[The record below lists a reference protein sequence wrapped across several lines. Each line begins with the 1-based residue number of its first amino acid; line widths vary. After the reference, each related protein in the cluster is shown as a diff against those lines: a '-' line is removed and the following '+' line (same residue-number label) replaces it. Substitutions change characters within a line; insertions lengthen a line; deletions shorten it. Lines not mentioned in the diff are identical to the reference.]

1 MSIIT
6 GTNIGKSF
14 GAFDVFTELS
24 FSVAREDKIALVGV
38 NGCGKTTLLK
48 VIAGLDEPSSGEI
61 HYARGTSV
69 GYLAQTAEESN
80 DKTVW
85 QEMYS
90 TFTAVNELASHM
102 RQLELDMLDPAKADQ
117 ALEKYGEAEHRFE
130 MMGGYQVDAKIRRV
144 LSGLGFGSDDYEEPL
159 AHLSGGQRVRAAL
172 AKLLLQ
178 SPDVLM
184 LDEPTNHL
192 DAAGVEWLES
202 YLQDWEGTVVV
213 VSHDRY
219 FLDEV
224 CNRVW
229 EMSGNLGGRP
239 NRLEMYHG
247 GYTDYVAQRTE
258 RRERQLKEY
267 AQQQEVIAKE
277 SEYIR
282 RNIAG
287 QNTLQ
292 AKGRLKRLNR
302 MERLEKPIEARAMS
316 LRLNSNSRSGN
327 IVLETSNLVVGYAVG
342 PDEEMGSSA
351 EYRAL
356 GEGEQESEGASLPFS
371 QAPDHPLSPS
381 SSPTALFKAPNLQ
394 LLRTERAAL
403 VGPNG
408 TGKTTF
414 LKTICGD
421 LQPLSGSV
429 RLGANVQIGYF
440 AQAHEGLNLE
450 NTVLEELMTARDDL
464 LVSQARNML
473 GRFLFSGD
481 DAFKKVGMLSG
492 GERGRVALAK
502 LTLQGANFLL
512 LDEPTNHLDIPSQE
526 ILTEALNSFDGTL
539 LVVSHD
545 RYLIAALATQ
555 VWALERAGDGQ
566 ARLSVFRGT
575 YDAWIEWKLEA
586 EREREKQQK
595 EQSQKGKDHARAQ
608 DPTASA
614 ARKAER
620 ERQAR
625 LEQTEQRIGELE
637 NKLNHLGQQIQQAGA
652 NYAKVRELSLEYQ
665 QAESD
670 LAKAWEELEKGEE
683 D

>member
-6 GTNIGKSF
+6 GTAIGKSF
-14 GAFDVFTELS
+14 GAFDVFTELN
-24 FSVAREDKIALVGV
+24 FSIARGDKIALVGP

-48 VIAGLDEPSSGEI
+48 VIAGEDEPSAGALNL
-61 HYARGTSV
+61 ARGTTV

-80 DKTVW
+80 EHTVW
-85 QEMYS
+85 QEMVS
-90 TFTAVNELASHM
+90 AFSAVNALAAQM
-102 RQLELDMLDPAKADQ
+102 RQLEQDMLDPARSEQ
-117 ALEKYGEAEHRFE
+117 ALEKYGAVEHQFE
-130 MMGGYQVDAKIRRV
+130 MQGGYEIDTRIRRV
-144 LSGLGFGSDDYEEPL
+144 LGGLNFSDEDHERPL
-159 AHLSGGQRVRAAL
+159 SHLSGGQRVRAAL
-172 AKLLLQ
+172 AKLLLL

-192 DAAGVEWLES
+192 DTGGVEWLEA
-202 YLQDWEGTVVV
+202 YLQDWDGTLVV

-224 CNRVW
+224 CDRVW
-229 EMSGNLGGRP
+229 EMGGNIGGRP
-239 NRLEMYHG
+239 NRLETYRG
-247 GYTDYVAQRTE
+247 GYTDYAMQRAE

-267 AQQQEVIAKE
+267 EQQQEVIGKE

-287 QNTLQ
+287 QNVLQ

-316 LRLNSNSRSGN
+316 LRLNSGQRSGN
-327 IVLETSNLVVGYAVG
+327 IVLETHNLLIGYA
-342 PDEEMGSSA
+342 
-351 EYRAL
+351 
-356 GEGEQESEGASLPFS
+356 GARDDASDDDADA
-371 QAPDHPLSPS
+371 Q
-381 SSPTALFKAPNLQ
+381 TTLFRCPNLQ

-403 VGPNG
+403 IGPNG

-414 LKTICGD
+414 LKTICGTLD
-421 LQPLSGSV
+421 ALEGSV
-429 RLGANVQIGYF
+429 RIGANVQIGYF

-450 NTVLEELMTARDDL
+450 HTVLEELMSARDDM

-526 ILTEALNSFDGTL
+526 ILTEALNNFDGTL
-539 LVVSHD
+539 LLVSHD

-555 VWALERAGDGQ
+555 IWSLERTGRDQ
-566 ARLSVFRGT
+566 TRMSLFRGT
-575 YDAWIEWKLEA
+575 YDAWIEEKLEA
-586 EREREKQQK
+586 ARVKEKQQK
-595 EQSQKGKDHARAQ
+595 EQLQKARAQ
-608 DPTASA
+608 VRSQDPGAGA
-614 ARKAER
+614 ARKVER
-620 ERQAR
+620 EMQNR
-625 LEQTEQRIGELE
+625 LAQTEQRIAALE
-637 NKLNHLGQQIQQAGA
+637 DKLNELNQQIQQAGGD
-652 NYAKVRELSLEYQ
+652 YAQVRDLSLEYQ
-665 QAESD
+665 QTEHALAE
-670 LAKAWEELEKGEE
+670 AWTELEKIG
-683 D
+683 

>member
-48 VIAGLDEPSSGEI
+48 IIARLDEPSSGEI

-80 DKTVW
+80 ENTVW
-85 QEMYS
+85 QEMYA
-90 TFTAVNELASHM
+90 TFTAVNELATSM
-102 RQLELDMLDPAKADQ
+102 RQLEQEMLDPARADQ
-117 ALEKYGEAEHRFE
+117 ALEKYGEAEHRFDL
-130 MMGGYQVDAKIRRV
+130 MGGYQVDAKIRRV
-144 LSGLGFGSDDYEEPL
+144 LSGLGFSSADYEEPL

-202 YLQDWEGTVVV
+202 YLQDWDGTVIV

-247 GYTDYVAQRTE
+247 GYTDYVAQRVE
-258 RRERQLKEY
+258 RRARQLKEY
-267 AQQQEVIAKE
+267 EQQQEVISKE

-327 IVLETSNLVVGYAVG
+327 IVLETNNLVVGYAAQ
-342 PDEEMGSSA
+342 PDEEMQS
-351 EYRAL
+351 L
-356 GEGEQESEGASLPFS
+356 GAGEQGSEEAEVQENAPTLA
-371 QAPDHPLSPS
+371 QAQ
-381 SSPTALFKAPNLQ
+381 TALFKAPNLQ

-403 VGPNG
+403 IGPNG

-414 LKTICGD
+414 LKTICGT
-421 LQPLSGSV
+421 LAPLAGSV

-440 AQAHEGLNLE
+440 AQAHEELNLDH
-450 NTVLEELMTARDDL
+450 TVLEELMSARDDL
-464 LVSQARNML
+464 LLSQARNVL
-473 GRFLFSGD
+473 GRFLFSGE
-481 DAFKKVGMLSG
+481 DAFKRVGMLSG

-526 ILTEALNSFDGTL
+526 ILTEALNNYDGTL

-545 RYLIAALATQ
+545 RYLVAALATQ
-555 VWALERAGDGQ
+555 IWSLERAGDSQ
-566 ARLSVFRGT
+566 VRLTVFRGT
-575 YDAWIEWKLEA
+575 YDAWIESKLEA
-586 EREREKQQK
+586 EREKQQK
-595 EQSQKGKDHARAQ
+595 EQAHKSKEQNRSQDAAA
-608 DPTASA
+608 TA

-625 LEQTEQRIGELE
+625 LEQTEQRIADLE
-637 NKLNHLGQQIQQAGA
+637 AKLNDLGQRIQQAGA
-652 NYAKVRELSLEYQ
+652 DYARVRDLSLEYQ

-670 LAKAWEELEKGEE
+670 LAKTWEELENA
-683 D
+683 

>member
-48 VIAGLDEPSSGEI
+48 VIARLDEPSSGEI
-61 HYARGTSV
+61 YYARGTSV

-80 DKTVW
+80 ENTVW
-85 QEMYS
+85 QEMYA
-90 TFTAVNELASHM
+90 TFTAVNELATSM
-102 RQLELDMLDPAKADQ
+102 RQLEQEMLDPARADQ
-117 ALEKYGEAEHRFE
+117 ALEKYGEAEHRFDL
-130 MMGGYQVDAKIRRV
+130 MGGYQVDAKIRRV
-144 LSGLGFGSDDYEEPL
+144 LSGLGFSSADYEEPL

-202 YLQDWEGTVVV
+202 YLQDWDGTVIV

-247 GYTDYVAQRTE
+247 GYTDYVAQRAE
-258 RRERQLKEY
+258 RRARQLKEY
-267 AQQQEVIAKE
+267 EQQQEVIAKE

-316 LRLNSNSRSGN
+316 LRLNSSSRSGN
-327 IVLETSNLVVGYAVG
+327 IVLETNNLVVGYAAQ
-342 PDEEMGSSA
+342 PDEEMQS
-351 EYRAL
+351 L
-356 GEGEQESEGASLPFS
+356 GAGEQGSEEAEVQENAPTLA
-371 QAPDHPLSPS
+371 QAQ
-381 SSPTALFKAPNLQ
+381 TALFKAPNLQ

-403 VGPNG
+403 IGPNG

-414 LKTICGD
+414 LKTICGT
-421 LQPLSGSV
+421 LVPLAGSV

-440 AQAHEGLNLE
+440 AQAHEELNLDH
-450 NTVLEELMTARDDL
+450 TVLEELMSARDDL
-464 LVSQARNML
+464 LLSQARNVL
-473 GRFLFSGD
+473 GRFLFSGE
-481 DAFKKVGMLSG
+481 DAFKRVGMLSG

-526 ILTEALNSFDGTL
+526 ILTEALNNYDGTL

-545 RYLIAALATQ
+545 RYLVAALATQ
-555 VWALERAGDGQ
+555 IWSLERAGDSQ
-566 ARLSVFRGT
+566 VRLTVFRGT
-575 YDAWIEWKLEA
+575 YDAWIESKLEA
-586 EREREKQQK
+586 EREKQQK
-595 EQSQKGKDHARAQ
+595 EQAHKSKEQNRSQDAAA
-608 DPTASA
+608 TA

-625 LEQTEQRIGELE
+625 LEQTEQRIADLE
-637 NKLNHLGQQIQQAGA
+637 AKLNDLGQRIQQAGA
-652 NYAKVRELSLEYQ
+652 DYARVRDLSLEYQ
-665 QAESD
+665 QTESD
-670 LAKAWEELEKGEE
+670 LAKTWEELENA
-683 D
+683 

>member
-14 GAFDVFTELS
+14 GAFDVFTELN
-24 FSVAREDKIALVGV
+24 FSVARGDKIALVGP

-48 VIAGLDEPSSGEI
+48 IIAGVDEPSAGSL
-61 HYARGTSV
+61 HYARGATA

-80 DKTVW
+80 EHTVW
-85 QEMYS
+85 QEMAA
-90 TFTAVNELASHM
+90 TFAEVNALAATL
-102 RQLELDMLDPAKADQ
+102 RQLEHDMLDPDKGEQ
-117 ALEKYGEAEHRFE
+117 ALEKYGAAEHQFE
-130 MMGGYQVDAKIRRV
+130 LIGGYEVDAKIRRV
-144 LSGLGFGSDDYEEPL
+144 LSGLGFKPDDFERPL
-159 AHLSGGQRVRAAL
+159 SHLSGGQRVRAAL
-172 AKLLLQ
+172 ARLLLL

-224 CNRVW
+224 CDRVW
-229 EMSGNLGGRP
+229 EMSGALGGRP
-239 NRLEMYHG
+239 NRLNTYRG
-247 GYTDYVAQRTE
+247 GYTDYVAQRAE
-258 RRERQLKEY
+258 RRERQLKEFEE
-267 AQQQEVIAKE
+267 QQEIIAKE
-277 SEYIR
+277 SDYIR

-327 IVLETSNLVVGYAVG
+327 IVVETSGLAVGYR
-342 PDEEMGSSA
+342 DETTDDG
-351 EYRAL
+351 R
-356 GEGEQESEGASLPFS
+356 GTTDDGGR
-371 QAPDHPLSPS
+371 PL
-381 SSPTALFKAPNLQ
+381 FHCPNLQ

-403 VGPNG
+403 IGPNG

-421 LQPLSGSV
+421 LEPLEGSV
-429 RLGANVQIGYF
+429 RIGANVHIGYF

-450 NTVLEELMTARDDL
+450 NTVLEELMSARDDL
-464 LVSQARNML
+464 MLSQARNIL

-481 DAFKKVGMLSG
+481 DAFKRVGMLSG

-526 ILTEALNSFDGTL
+526 ILTEALNNFDGTL
-539 LVVSHD
+539 LLVSHD

-555 VWALERAGDGQ
+555 IWSLERDEAG
-566 ARLSVFRGT
+566 RTRMVMFRGT
-575 YDAWIEWKLEA
+575 YDAWIESKLEA
-586 EREREKQQK
+586 ERAREKQQK
-595 EQSQKGKDHARAQ
+595 EQAQKSKDQSRSQD
-608 DPTASA
+608 TSSSA
-614 ARKAER
+614 AKKAER
-620 ERQAR
+620 ERKAR
-625 LEQTEQRIGELE
+625 LEQAELRISSLE
-637 NKLNHLGQQIQQAGA
+637 EKLTALSQQIQQAGS
-652 NYAKVRELSLEYQ
+652 NYAKVRELSLDYQ
-665 QAESD
+665 QTETA
-670 LAKAWEELEKGEE
+670 LAAAWDELEKVAL
-683 D
+683 

>member
-1 MSIIT
+1 
-6 GTNIGKSF
+6 
-14 GAFDVFTELS
+14 
-24 FSVAREDKIALVGV
+24 
-38 NGCGKTTLLK
+38 
-48 VIAGLDEPSSGEI
+48 LDEPSSGEI

-80 DKTVW
+80 ANTLW

-90 TFTAVNELASHM
+90 TFTAINELAAQM
-102 RQLELDMLDPAKADQ
+102 RQLEQDMLDPAMADQ

-130 MMGGYQVDAKIRRV
+130 MMGGYQVDARIKRI
-144 LSGLGFGSDDYEEPL
+144 LSGLGFSSEDYEEPL

-172 AKLLLQ
+172 ARLLLQ
-178 SPDVLM
+178 APDVLM

-192 DAAGVEWLES
+192 DAGGVEWLES
-202 YLQDWEGTVVV
+202 YLQDWEGTVMV

-229 EMSGNLGGRP
+229 EMSGNLGGQP

-267 AQQQEVIAKE
+267 EQQQEVIAKE
-277 SEYIR
+277 AEYIR

-327 IVLETSNLVVGYAVG
+327 IVLETSHLMVGYANQ
-342 PDEEMGSSA
+342 PDAELGSSA
-351 EYRAL
+351 EYRAME
-356 GEGEQESEGASLPFS
+356 EGEPESQE
-371 QAPDHPLSPS
+371 APL
-381 SSPTALFKAPNLQ
+381 PTALFKAPNLQ

-421 LQPLSGSV
+421 LAPLSGSV

-450 NTVLEELMTARDDL
+450 NTVLEELLSARDDL
-464 LVSQARNML
+464 VVSQARSVL

-526 ILTEALNSFDGTL
+526 ILTEALNSYDGTL

-545 RYLIAALATQ
+545 RYLVAALATQ
-555 VWALERAGDGQ
+555 IWSLERTSEGQ
-566 ARLSVFRGT
+566 ARLTVFRGT
-575 YDAWIEWKLEA
+575 YDAWIESKEEA

-595 EQSQKGKDHARAQ
+595 EQAQKSKDHTRTQ
-608 DPTASA
+608 DVSAST
-614 ARKAER
+614 ARKMER
-620 ERQAR
+620 EKQAR
-625 LEQTEQRIGELE
+625 LEQAEQHIAGLE
-637 NKLNHLGQQIQQAGA
+637 ARLSSLGQQIQQAGA
-652 NYAKVRELSLEYQ
+652 DYAKVRDLSLEYQ
-665 QAESD
+665 QAETD
-670 LAKAWEELEKGEE
+670 LAKAWEELEQIG
-683 D
+683 

>member
-80 DKTVW
+80 EKTVW

-102 RQLELDMLDPAKADQ
+102 RQLELDMLDPARADQ

-192 DAAGVEWLES
+192 DSNGVEWLES

-327 IVLETSNLVVGYAVG
+327 IVLETSHLVVGYAVG
-342 PDEEMGSSA
+342 PEEQGSSA

-356 GEGEQESEGASLPFS
+356 GEGEQEGEGASFPFA

-381 SSPTALFKAPNLQ
+381 SSPTALFRAPNLQ

-566 ARLSVFRGT
+566 TRLSVFRGT

-625 LEQTEQRIGELE
+625 LEQAEKRIGELE
-637 NKLNHLGQQIQQAGA
+637 ARLNRLGQQIQQAGA

-665 QAESD
+665 QAENN
-670 LAKAWEELEKGEE
+670 LAKAWEELEKG

>member
-1 MSIIT
+1 
-6 GTNIGKSF
+6 
-14 GAFDVFTELS
+14 
-24 FSVAREDKIALVGV
+24 
-38 NGCGKTTLLK
+38 
-48 VIAGLDEPSSGEI
+48 
-61 HYARGTSV
+61 
-69 GYLAQTAEESN
+69 
-80 DKTVW
+80 
-85 QEMYS
+85 
-90 TFTAVNELASHM
+90 
-102 RQLELDMLDPAKADQ
+102 ML
-117 ALEKYGEAEHRFE
+117 
-130 MMGGYQVDAKIRRV
+130 
-144 LSGLGFGSDDYEEPL
+144 PL
-159 AHLSGGQRVRAAL
+159 T
-172 AKLLLQ
+172 
-178 SPDVLM
+178 P
-184 LDEPTNHL
+184 
-192 DAAGVEWLES
+192 
-202 YLQDWEGTVVV
+202 
-213 VSHDRY
+213 
-219 FLDEV
+219 
-224 CNRVW
+224 
-229 EMSGNLGGRP
+229 
-239 NRLEMYHG
+239 
-247 GYTDYVAQRTE
+247 
-258 RRERQLKEY
+258 
-267 AQQQEVIAKE
+267 
-277 SEYIR
+277 
-282 RNIAG
+282 
-287 QNTLQ
+287 
-292 AKGRLKRLNR
+292 
-302 MERLEKPIEARAMS
+302 
-316 LRLNSNSRSGN
+316 
-327 IVLETSNLVVGYAVG
+327 
-342 PDEEMGSSA
+342 
-351 EYRAL
+351 
-356 GEGEQESEGASLPFS
+356 
-371 QAPDHPLSPS
+371 
-381 SSPTALFKAPNLQ
+381 SPTALFRAPNLQ

-421 LQPLSGSV
+421 LQPLAGSV

-555 VWALERAGDGQ
+555 VWALERAGDGE

-608 DPTASA
+608 DPAASA

-637 NKLNHLGQQIQQAGA
+637 ATLNRLGQQIQQAGA
-652 NYAKVRELSLEYQ
+652 NYAKVRELSLQYQ

-670 LAKAWEELEKGEE
+670 LAKAWEELEKGE
-683 D
+683 

>member
-14 GAFDVFTELS
+14 GAFDVFTELN
-24 FSVAREDKIALVGV
+24 FSIARGDKIALVGA

-48 VIAGLDEPSSGEI
+48 VIAGVDEPSAGTSTV
-61 HYARGTSV
+61 ARGTSV
-69 GYLAQTAEESN
+69 GYLSQTAEESN
-80 DKTVW
+80 EHTVW
-85 QEMYS
+85 QEMVN
-90 TFTAVNELASHM
+90 TFTQVNVLAE
-102 RQLELDMLDPAKADQ
+102 QLRRLEEAMLDPVKGEQ
-117 ALEKYGEAEHRFE
+117 ALEKYGEAEHLFE
-130 MMGGYQVDAKIRRV
+130 SLGGYEVDAKIRRV
-144 LSGLGFGSDDYEEPL
+144 LSGLNFTADDYERPL
-159 AHLSGGQRVRAAL
+159 SHLSGGQRVRAAL

-192 DAAGVEWLES
+192 DTAGVEWLES

-224 CNRVW
+224 CDRIW
-229 EMSGNLGGRP
+229 EMGGNVGGRP
-239 NRLEMYHG
+239 NRLEMYRG

-258 RRERQLKEY
+258 RRERQLKEFEE
-267 AQQQEVIAKE
+267 QQEFIGKE
-277 SEYIR
+277 SEFIR

-287 QNTLQ
+287 QNSLN
-292 AKGRLKRLNR
+292 AKGRLKRMNR

-316 LRLNSNSRSGN
+316 LRLNSGSRSGN
-327 IVLETSNLVVGYAVG
+327 IVIETKDLLVGYAA
-342 PDEEMGSSA
+342 DESGRDE
-351 EYRAL
+351 
-356 GEGEQESEGASLPFS
+356 
-371 QAPDHPLSPS
+371 
-381 SSPTALFKAPNLQ
+381 TALFRCPNLQ

-403 VGPNG
+403 IGPNG

-414 LKTICGD
+414 LKTICNTLDALG
-421 LQPLSGSV
+421 GNV

-440 AQAHEGLNLE
+440 AQAHEGLNLD
-450 NTVLEELMTARDDL
+450 NTVLEELMSARGDMTL
-464 LVSQARNML
+464 SQARSML

-526 ILTEALNSFDGTL
+526 ILTDALNAFDGTL
-539 LVVSHD
+539 LLVSHD

-555 VWALERAGDGQ
+555 IWSLERDDTDAG
-566 ARLSVFRGT
+566 RTRMILFRGT
-575 YDAWIEWKLEA
+575 YDAWIEEKLETA
-586 EREREKQQK
+586 RNREKLQK
-595 EQSQKGKDHARAQ
+595 EQAQKAKGQSRVPEVNVNTSK
-608 DPTASA
+608 
-614 ARKAER
+614 KAER
-620 ERQAR
+620 ERQTR
-625 LEQTEQRIGELE
+625 LTQTEQRIAMLE
-637 NKLNHLGQQIQQAGA
+637 DKLNMLNLQIQHAGS

-665 QAESD
+665 QTETALAE
-670 LAKAWEELEKGEE
+670 AWAELEKIA
-683 D
+683 

>member
-90 TFTAVNELASHM
+90 TFTAVNELAFHM
-102 RQLELDMLDPAKADQ
+102 RQLEQDMLDPAKADQ

-267 AQQQEVIAKE
+267 VQQQEVIAKE

-342 PDEEMGSSA
+342 PDEEMGSQGA
-351 EYRAL
+351 EEPENAPV
-356 GEGEQESEGASLPFS
+356 LPLT
-371 QAPDHPLSPS
+371 PP
-381 SSPTALFKAPNLQ
+381 SPTALFKAPNLQ

-608 DPTASA
+608 DPIASA

-670 LAKAWEELEKGEE
+670 LAKAWEELEKG